1 MTELI
6 LTPEERE
13 VLLKAIDH
21 CLDTCKS
28 GGAVSGCP
36 DCETLEKIK
45 QKL

>member
-1 MTELI
+1 MTAI
-6 LTPEERE
+6 VLTPEERD

-21 CLDTCKS
+21 CLKACKA
-28 GGAVSGCP
+28 GGVDEGCP